1 MHFFGH
7 RPGGQ
12 RQAPEIKPTLP
23 PPSKLST
30 ELRFLD
36 SSSVHFRRNGNRLQ
50 MRQDAESAWQE
61 VNLVRLFPL
70 SEPDK
75 WISLVDQEGK
85 EIGILQ
91 NLVGLSPESR
101 EHVEEVLRRRY
112 LVPRIHRILAC
123 RDRFDLVEWTV
134 ETDRGRVTFQT
145 RNLREQVREPLP
157 NRLTLTDVEGN
168 RYDVLDVN
176 ALDPQSRRMLEE
188 RL

>member
-30 ELRFLD
+30 ELRFLEP
-36 SSSVHFRRNGNRLQ
+36 SAVQFHRNGNRLQ
-50 MRQDAESAWQE
+50 MRQGTEGDWQD
-61 VNLVRLFPL
+61 VNPVRLFPL

-75 WISLVDQEGK
+75 WISLVDDDGE

-91 NLVGLSPESR
+91 SLKELPQESR
-101 EHVEEVLRRRY
+101 RCLEDELRRRY

-168 RYDVLDVN
+168 RYDVLDVD